1 MARRKSFLDTEAAR
15 AFIKSGET
23 TTPTQP
29 TQGAIATIAIAD
41 IEIPEY
47 QPRQFFD
54 PQKLEELAESIGK
67 QGILEPLLVRSKA
80 NGKYELVAGGR
91 RYRAAKMVG
100 LTEVPAIALE
110 LDDREALSVAI
121 VENLQREDL
130 NPVEETEGILRLL
143 GLQLGTSV
151 EEVPKLLYQ
160 LRHEAKKESGHNVMA
175 NSGSNKEESGHNVM
189 ANSGSNKAEPGHN
202 VMANPE
208 SGRNVTASSKSSSK
222 ESGHNVM
229 ANSESNKRES
239 GHNVMANSES
249 SHQGSGHNVMA
260 SEERKKVLEVFDGL
274 AISWLSFVS
283 NRLPLLAL
291 PEDILEALRS
301 GRLAYTKATK
311 IAKVKNE
318 EARASLLAEAIAQD
332 LTSSQIQ
339 SRVRSLRGQ
348 ESGDSMEVRQLRER
362 ARKTLGQVNKAKM
375 GKEKQKKLKSLLDAI
390 DELLS

>member
-15 AFIKSGET
+15 EFIKSGT
-23 TTPTQP
+23 AAASAPSAQ
-29 TQGAIATIAIAD
+29 QKIATISIAD
-41 IEIPEY
+41 IELPEY

-54 PQKLEELAESIGK
+54 PHKLEELAKSIEVRGV
-67 QGILEPLLVRSKA
+67 LEPLLVRARSSKGSNA
-80 NGKYELVAGGR
+80 KYELVAGGR
-91 RYRAAKMVG
+91 RYRAAKMAG
-100 LTEVPAIALE
+100 LKEVPAIALE

-143 GLQLGTSV
+143 GLRLEISV

-160 LRHEAKKESGHNVMA
+160 LRHEVKRESQKETRKDTKGKSGHNVMA
-175 NSGSNKEESGHNVM
+175 SSESSNLESGH
-189 ANSGSNKAEPGHN
+189 S

-208 SGRNVTASSKSSSK
+208 SNNPK
-222 ESGHNVM
+222 SGHNVM
-229 ANSESNKRES
+229 ANSES
-239 GHNVMANSES
+239 GHSE
-249 SHQGSGHNVMA
+249 SGHNVMA
-260 SEERKKVLEVFDGL
+260 SEEGKKVLEVFDGL

-291 PEDILEALRS
+291 PEDMLEVLRS
-301 GRLAYTKATK
+301 GRLAYTKATA

-318 EARASLLAEAIAQD
+318 EARASLLAEALEKD

-339 SRVRSLRGQ
+339 SRVRVLRGE
-348 ESGDSMEVRQLRER
+348 ESGDSIEVRQLRER
-362 ARKTLGQVNKAKM
+362 ARKTLGQVNQAKM
-375 GKEKQKKLKSLLDAI
+375 SKEKQRKLRNLLDAI